1 MSPYPVISSFFK
13 DYLEPQV
20 RINKMVNKLIP
31 ILFLQDLPQEYIL
44 SYFYR
49 PLRALSFF
57 KNFVEMSLKA
67 AYSTIAG
74 EKIQIYCVLITG
86 K

>member
-1 MSPYPVISSFFK
+1 MSPYPVVSSFFK

>member
-1 MSPYPVISSFFK
+1 MNPYPVVSSFFK

>member
-1 MSPYPVISSFFK
+1 MSPYPVVSSFFK

-44 SYFYR
+44 SYFYG

-57 KNFVEMSLKA
+57 KHFVEMSLKA